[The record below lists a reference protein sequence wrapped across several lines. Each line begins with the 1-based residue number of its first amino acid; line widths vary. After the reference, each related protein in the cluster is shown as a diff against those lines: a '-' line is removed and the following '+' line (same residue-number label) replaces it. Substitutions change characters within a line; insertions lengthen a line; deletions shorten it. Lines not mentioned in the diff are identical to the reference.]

1 MGQGGK
7 GKVQTS
13 SYLEQLNK
21 LLAASAP
28 DHVTIFCEAEPG
40 ELQAVQAS
48 ALGMIVSEFVANSI
62 KHAFAGDRAGEI
74 KISLRRQEGAE
85 GWLLECRDNGCGP
98 GAGARLEQPAKKNM
112 VLIGPPGSGKGTQA
126 PIIKDKYS
134 LCHLATGDLLRAEV
148 KAGSDLGKEAEAVM
162 NRGELVSDELVLAIV
177 RSRLQNHSGGWLL
190 DGFPRNLAQAEALDA
205 LLSELNQPLQSVLL
219 MELDDEE
226 LVQRLLARGRA
237 DDNEEVIR
245 HRLSVYREQT
255 APLINHYE
263 QRGQLKRV
271 LSTGTIE
278 AVAEQINAALA

>member
-1 MGQGGK
+1 M
-7 GKVQTS
+7 S
-13 SYLEQLNK
+13 HR
-21 LLAASAP
+21 LL
-28 DHVTIFCEAEPG
+28 
-40 ELQAVQAS
+40 
-48 ALGMIVSEFVANSI
+48 FV
-62 KHAFAGDRAGEI
+62 
-74 KISLRRQEGAE
+74 
-85 GWLLECRDNGCGP
+85 
-98 GAGARLEQPAKKNM
+98 
-112 VLIGPPGSGKGTQA
+112 GPPGAGKGTQA
-126 PIIKDKYS
+126 ERLAAS
-134 LCHLATGDLLRAEV
+134 HGLLHLSTGDLLRAEV

-190 DGFPRNLAQAEALDA
+190 DGFPRNLAQAGALDA
-205 LLSELNQPLQSVLL
+205 LLGELNQPLQSVLL